1 MFSRPNQTPTETSPP
16 RQVETMFSSVRI
28 RLTIWY
34 TAAMAAILIVLA
46 SVTYFVIRQ
55 NVGIRADAQ
64 AVELADAFLSTVDAE
79 IGEATKTDS
88 LDGEVAAAISEH
100 RFRDVVF
107 AVFDSKDK
115 LIRMSEWFP
124 EDRRHSEWKRDA
136 LVAPLQALL
145 ASPAPFQF
153 VHFAGHRY
161 RVYVRHFSRAQQD
174 ATLVVV
180 QSLYHENEFLEVLSG
195 TFAVAIPLTLLF
207 AGVGGYL
214 LARNS
219 LSPVVAMSEQA
230 RWIGAENLDAR
241 LSVRNPDD
249 ELGHLA
255 RSFNG
260 LLDRLS
266 ASFDRQKRFVAD
278 ASHELRTP
286 VAILCGE
293 TEVALAK
300 EQRTEQDY
308 RETLQI
314 LAAESKRLKRIVE
327 DLFTLARADAGQYPL
342 SYTDFYLDE
351 LAADCAKN
359 VRTLATA
366 RHIAITCEPGGEA
379 LIRADE
385 GLVRRMLLNLLD
397 NAIKY
402 TPAGGSVTLRI
413 EEPDGAYHLSVTDSG
428 PGIPIALH
436 SRVFERFFRVD
447 AARSRMEQNGGG
459 AGLGLSIGAWIANA
473 HNGSLELTRSSSEGS
488 TFTAVLPKHPPSS

>member
-1 MFSRPNQTPTETSPP
+1 
-16 RQVETMFSSVRI
+16 MFSSVRI
-28 RLTIWY
+28 RLTVWY
-34 TAAMAAILIVLA
+34 TAAMAAILILLA

-55 NVGIRADAQ
+55 NVHARGDAQ
-64 AVELADAFLSTVDAE
+64 SVELADTFLSTVNAE
-79 IGEATKTDS
+79 LGESTKPDS
-88 LDGEVAAAISEH
+88 LDAGVAAAISEH

-107 AVFDSKDK
+107 AVFDPQGN
-115 LIRMSEWFP
+115 LIGMSEWFP

-136 LVAPLQALL
+136 LVAPLQAALS
-145 ASPAPFQF
+145 AQEPFQL
-153 VHFAGHRY
+153 VHFAGHTY
-161 RVYVRHFSRAQQD
+161 RIYVRRFSLEQQA

-180 QSLYHENEFLEVLSG
+180 QSLFHQHEFLETLAG
-195 TFAVAIPLTLLF
+195 TFAVVIPVTLLI
-207 AGVGGYL
+207 AGLGGYF
-214 LARNS
+214 LARRS

-230 RWIGAENLDAR
+230 RWIGAENLEAR

-255 RSFNG
+255 GSFNA
-260 LLDRLS
+260 LLDRLN

-300 EQRTEQDY
+300 EDRSQEEY

-314 LAAESKRLKRIVE
+314 LADESKRLKRIVE

-351 LAADCAKN
+351 LAAECAKN
-359 VRTLATA
+359 VRTLAA
-366 RHIAITCEPGGEA
+366 AKQITLACEPSGEA

-385 GLVRRMLLNLLD
+385 SLIRRMLLNLLD

-402 TPAGGSVTLRI
+402 TQPGGSVSVHVEDR
-413 EEPDGAYHLSVTDSG
+413 DGVYELSVADSG
-428 PGIPIALH
+428 SGIPADLH
-436 SRVFERFFRVD
+436 SRIFERFFRVD
-447 AARSRMEQNGGG
+447 KARSRKEQDGSG
-459 AGLGLSIGAWIANA
+459 AGLGLSIGAWIASA
-473 HNGSLELTRSSSEGS
+473 HSGNLGLTRSGSEGS
-488 TFTAVLPKHPPSS
+488 TFTATLPKHPLSS